1 VRQWVERLASRA
13 RRIWRRA
20 LEEHCTPREIGW
32 SVGLGV
38 FAGCT
43 PLLGFHMWI
52 ALGLATLFRV
62 NRLWAF
68 VGSRVSSNVLFAWI
82 AFAEIEL
89 AHRLR
94 AGAWAPVAPAEALA
108 HGRELLG
115 DWFIG
120 SALVGG
126 ALSVLFGAAAY
137 GAMHRRQRRLNL
149 RTPHVPPQPTSGS
162 PPSAPPAPTR

>member
-1 VRQWVERLASRA
+1 MRQWAERLASGA
-13 RRIWRRA
+13 RRIWRQA

-38 FAGCT
+38 FAGCS

-52 ALGLATLFRV
+52 ALALATLFRV

-82 AFAEIEL
+82 ALAEIEV

-94 AGAWAPVAPAEALA
+94 AGAWAPLAPSEALT
-108 HGRELLG
+108 HGKELLG
-115 DWFIG
+115 DWFVG
-120 SALVGG
+120 SALVGA
-126 ALSVLFGAAAY
+126 ALGVVLGAAAY
-137 GAMHRRQRRLNL
+137 GAMRRRQQRLIP
-149 RTPHVPPQPTSGS
+149 RTPHAPRRRTSGS